1 MYKREEVRCRRTMF
15 NVWFDNY
22 KNLEEYITMFAE
34 NDMILPVLAESIN
47 AQLGNGILVRN
58 FPFWR
63 RNMPVIFDIEN
74 NKVYINYNKIELF
87 IPLFR
92 KMNILKDEKARFD
105 SIYKNEFSDIMSG
118 LFYYGVHAYNIKN
131 RGVLIKDQLTLTWYK
146 NFFHS
151 LMVSYS
157 SPTSKSNAFPFK
169 MNTALSRQVSELIY
183 RPFLQ
188 IIFQYYENLTYKGV
202 SFNEDQE
209 KRLDFMFTQLNQQVV
224 DQLNTWNY
232 SNVDIDT
239 YKGWFSSFI
248 KEFKVCF
255 KNNDTIILKQ
265 DQDFVDVQEFEV
277 LNLRSLQNAYY
288 YVKPYMAENVKD
300 LETGLKHRYPAPPF
314 RELYSLA
321 EPLAQTLA
329 VGAYELKKLKTAEDL
344 QTLAARGL
352 ATLS

>member
-1 MYKREEVRCRRTMF
+1 M
-15 NVWFDNY
+15 NV
-22 KNLEEYITMFAE
+22 
-34 NDMILPVLAESIN
+34 
-47 AQLGNGILVRN
+47 
-58 FPFWR
+58 
-63 RNMPVIFDIEN
+63 
-74 NKVYINYNKIELF
+74 
-87 IPLFR
+87 
-92 KMNILKDEKARFD
+92 LKDEKGRFD
-105 SIYKNEFSDIMSG
+105 SIYKNEFADIMSG
-118 LFYYGVHAYNIKN
+118 LFYYGIHSYNIRN

-151 LMVSYS
+151 LIVSFT
-157 SPTSKSNAFPFK
+157 PRINKNNINAFPSR
-169 MNTALSRQVSELIY
+169 MNTALAKQVSELIY

-188 IIFQYYENLTYKGV
+188 VIFQYYENLTYKGV
-202 SFNEDQE
+202 SFDEGQE
-209 KRLDFMFTQLNQQVV
+209 KRLDFMFTQLNQQIVE
-224 DQLNTWNY
+224 QLNTWNY

-239 YKGWFSSFI
+239 YKNWFSSFI
-248 KEFKVCF
+248 KDFKRCF

-265 DQDFVDVQEFEV
+265 NQDFMDIQEFDA

-300 LETGLKHRYPAPPF
+300 LEIGLKHRYPAPPF

-329 VGAYELKKLKTAEDL
+329 VGAYETKKLKSAEDL